1 MKKINPPTVTL
12 QVKGTDSDN
21 LESEQSIASS
31 FYEKL
36 PDQVNFL
43 EATRQ
48 GYYTYWLTL
57 ADVNNIAR
65 IEYNN
70 FKQFKGKSS
79 TLNSDFKILNSL
91 ENLLN
96 DVKDFQKK
104 AIQTEARRMTLIS
117 NMRPVLI

>member
-1 MKKINPPTVTL
+1 M
-12 QVKGTDSDN
+12 
-21 LESEQSIASS
+21 
-31 FYEKL
+31 

-70 FKQFKGKSS
+70 FKQFKDISS
-79 TLNSDFKILNSL
+79 SLNSDFQTLNSL

-96 DVKDFQKK
+96 NVKDFQKK
-104 AIQTEARRMTLIS
+104 AMQTEARRRTLIINTGYAHWTIIILS
-117 NMRPVLI
+117 LKKIRQNC